1 MTKPQRYTAILE
13 DKQQYN
19 DKFTHLHFEL
29 KEPHRLDFKAGQ
41 FVSMVVDE
49 NNTHRAYSIMS
60 DPDIKHGIEILLDV
74 SPDGKGVNYLLDL
87 DFGEQV
93 EFMAPMGRFVIEE
106 DNGEQALALVGT
118 GSGVAPLHSMIIDQL
133 KNKEDQR
140 PITLYWGQRYE
151 KHMIWGD
158 KFGRLSEQYPNF
170 DFHPVLSRPADE
182 WPLCSGH
189 VTDCLKVHDLLTD
202 AGYYLCGSKAM
213 IKDVKQV
220 LVERGVD
227 QKKIH
232 NERFY

>member
-19 DKFTHLHFEL
+19 EKFTHLHFEL
-29 KEPHRLDFKAGQ
+29 KKPHRLDFKAGQ

-87 DFGEQV
+87 EFGEQV

-106 DNGEQALALVGT
+106 DNEEQALALVGT
-118 GSGVAPLHSMIIDQL
+118 GSGVAPLHSMIINQL
-133 KNKEDQR
+133 KNKEDER
-140 PITLYWGQRYE
+140 PMTLYWGQRYE

-170 DFHPVLSRPADE
+170 DFHPVLSRPGE
-182 WPLCSGH
+182 KWPLCSGH
-189 VTDCLKVHDLLTD
+189 VTDCLKVHDLLPNT
-202 AGYYLCGSKAM
+202 GYYLCGSKAM
-213 IKDVKQV
+213 IQDVKQV
-220 LVERGVD
+220 LAGRGVD